1 MEKENQTKN
10 EKYKI
15 AVYAIAKN
23 EEKFVDRWVE
33 SIKDADEIIVLD
45 TGSSD
50 ETVNKLKQKNVKV
63 YEKKIEPWRFDV
75 ARNESLNLVSKDIDI
90 CICLDL
96 DKVIENGW
104 YEKLQKIWNNN
115 ITRLLYIYNWHFD
128 KDNNPDVTFYSEKIH
143 SRKGYK
149 WINPVHEIL
158 ESEKEKKVITDE
170 IVINHYPDE
179 TKSRSSYLP
188 LLELA
193 VKESPTDDRNV
204 HYLGREYMYYGK
216 WNEAIDTLINHLNL
230 KTATWKDERSASMR
244 FISRCYKNLKRYDEA
259 RLWLDK
265 AIEETPYLRDP
276 FIERALLEY
285 TLDNWKDVEYY
296 CLKALNI
303 TKREKSYINEIFS
316 WDYTVYD
323 LLSLSYYNQ
332 NEKFLALKYVDKA
345 IEMKK
350 EDVRLEQNRKIF
362 EKM

>member
-1 MEKENQTKN
+1 MNKN
-10 EKYKI
+10 KYKI
-15 AVYAIAKN
+15 AVYAISKN
-23 EEKFVDRWVE
+23 EEKFVDRWYD
-33 SIKDADEIIVLD
+33 SIKQADEIVVLD
-45 TGSSD
+45 TGSND
-50 ETVNKLKQKNVKV
+50 NTVTKLKQKNVKV

-96 DKVIENGW
+96 DEIMEKDW
-104 YEKLQKIWNNN
+104 YDKIQN
-115 ITRLLYIYNWHFD
+115 IWKEDTTRLLYIYNWHFD
-128 KDNNPDVTFYSEKIH
+128 DQGNPDVTFYSEKIH
-143 SRKGYK
+143 SRRGYK

-158 ESEKEKKVITDE
+158 ESKNENKIVTDD
-170 IVINHYPDE
+170 IIINHYPDE

-193 VKESPTDDRNV
+193 VEEDPTNDRNM
-204 HYLGREYMYYGK
+204 HYLGREYMYYGEYNK
-216 WNEAIDTLINHLNL
+216 AIDTLIKHLNL

-244 FISRCYKNLKRYDEA
+244 FIARCYKNLNRFDEA

-276 FIERALLEY
+276 LIERAILEY
-285 TLDNWKDVEYY
+285 LQNNWKEVEYF

-303 TKREKSYINEIFS
+303 TIKEKSYINEIFS

-323 LLSLSYYNQ
+323 LLSLSYYHQ
-332 NEKFLALKYVDKA
+332 NEKYLALKYIDKA
-345 IEMKK
+345 LEMNKDDK
-350 EDVRLEQNRKIF
+350 RLITNKIIF